1 MSLVITKLRRNSPA
15 PNYHQWEGKLIYDQV
30 NLDLWWQTFFNFYFS
45 YNLVFTAKSYDPFDQ
60 VKIRFWNQVLW
71 ISELLFLIALKMFN
85 SKITLPH
92 FQDQS
97 VLNNFASDYIEK
109 RFTPGSVR
117 YKMDCLTKITKHL
130 FTGSRTKWCQLSPQG
145 IFLIILKILTGTP
158 KKVFKMTH
166 FLSWTLLE
174 ILFL

>member
-1 MSLVITKLRRNSPA
+1 MKRKAYTRPGKSWSLMAV
-15 PNYHQWEGKLIYDQV
+15 V
-30 NLDLWWQTFFNFYFS
+30 FNFYFS

-60 VKIRFWNQVLW
+60 VKIRFWNQVMW
-71 ISELLFLIALKMFN
+71 KSELLCPIALKLFK
-85 SKITLPH
+85 SKFTEPH

-117 YKMDCLTKITKHL
+117 YKMGSLETKTLNIIC
-130 FTGSRTKWCQLSPQG
+130 TGSRTKWCQLSPQG

-158 KKVFKMTH
+158 K
-166 FLSWTLLE
+166 
-174 ILFL
+174 ILRKYLRWHIFFRELY

>member
-1 MSLVITKLRRNSPA
+1 
-15 PNYHQWEGKLIYDQV
+15 
-30 NLDLWWQTFFNFYFS
+30 
-45 YNLVFTAKSYDPFDQ
+45 
-60 VKIRFWNQVLW
+60 
-71 ISELLFLIALKMFN
+71 MFN

-117 YKMDCLTKITKHL
+117 YKVGSFRDKITKHY
-130 FTGSRTKWCQLSPQG
+130 FYRKQNQMMPIVTSRNISYNIENLNRYTKD
-145 IFLIILKILTGTP
+145 P

-166 FLSWTLLE
+166 FLS
-174 ILFL
+174 